1 MKQSF
6 KLTEKKEINNLNDR
20 ILSLINDVEIKKSK
34 IDFINKRHKHLQI
47 KYLKLLGEKSKFTQ
61 DLIPLY
67 KQNKEKE
74 ILSEINSTSGSKHID
89 TIKSYSS
96 IKKTENIINNKNK
109 KNMKEKRDFS
119 YMNLK
124 LYNELYLPEI
134 KKKGDKIKFTNSVK
148 KFKESKQIK
157 DIKYILS
164 DYSDEENENKD
175 KNEEFEDKE
184 EGQ

>member
-1 MKQSF
+1 
-6 KLTEKKEINNLNDR
+6 
-20 ILSLINDVEIKKSK
+20 
-34 IDFINKRHKHLQI
+34 
-47 KYLKLLGEKSKFTQ
+47 
-61 DLIPLY
+61 
-67 KQNKEKE
+67 
-74 ILSEINSTSGSKHID
+74 
-89 TIKSYSS
+89 
-96 IKKTENIINNKNK
+96 
-109 KNMKEKRDFS
+109 MKEKRDFS

-175 KNEEFEDKE
+175 KKEEFEDKE